1 MIHVMIDQ
9 NDIYFHN
16 KNCKNFIQGDTNKVG
31 QESGDP
37 IFGDWN
43 AKALRTFV
51 Q

>member
-1 MIHVMIDQ
+1 MSRLIRTYTFI
-9 NDIYFHN
+9 I
-16 KNCKNFIQGDTNKVG
+16 KTAKNFIQGDTNKVG

-37 IFGDWN
+37 IFGDLN